1 MSMVRLRRLHAD
13 HAKLREY
20 VRQQPRVQ
28 LLRADGDPPEIY
40 QLRYQVVGLRQ
51 KEDGLS
57 RVDEHLVEITLPLNY
72 PRLPP
77 QCRMLTPAFHPNIA
91 PHAICIGDHW
101 NSGESLTSIVARIGE
116 LLSYQSYN
124 TKSPL
129 NGEAARWVD
138 ENLED
143 LPLDAV
149 SFVPNDLP
157 AVAAHALP
165 SSKPLT
171 GAQAIQEMPE
181 VLPIDEA
188 DEPPAVLPVGPP
200 NLDELPSVLPLDEPA
215 RSAGPAKFRRAPAE
229 GDSRTTASPSW
240 PAANK
245 AVDAAAAEMVRVPCQ
260 HCGVALRFRATLLGK
275 TVRCPACKG
284 VSKLP
289 EQPPQ

>member
-13 HAKLREY
+13 HAKLCDY

-28 LLRADGDPPEIY
+28 LLRAEGDPPEIY
-40 QLRYQVVGLRQ
+40 QLRYQVTGLRQ
-51 KEDGLS
+51 KEDGLN

-77 QCRMLTPAFHPNIA
+77 QCRMLTPVFHPNIA

-138 ENLED
+138 QNMQS
-143 LPLDAV
+143 LPLDPV

-157 AVAAHALP
+157 AVAAPAP
-165 SSKPLT
+165 AAPRPP
-171 GAQAIQEMPE
+171 EM
-181 VLPIDEA
+181 LS
-188 DEPPAVLPVGPP
+188 VLPVEDQ
-200 NLDELPSVLPLDEPA
+200 DELLSVLPLDPPA
-215 RSAGPAKFRRAPAE
+215 DDNLPTVLPIEAPDERSTQTDFRTEAPPRKKPAE
-229 GDSRTTASPSW
+229 PSSAPTELAASNP
-240 PAANK
+240 
-245 AVDAAAAEMVRVPCQ
+245 EMVRLPCQ
-260 HCGVALRFRATLLGK
+260 HCGVLLRFRASLLGR
-275 TVRCPACKG
+275 TIRCPACKCA
-284 VSKLP
+284 SRLP
-289 EQPPQ
+289 EAATG